1 MLSRA
6 GSEADGVRVF
16 VLQVKNR
23 MRNEIQNG
31 LSKNTQDIATVKMLP
46 TFVQSTPDGT
56 GD

>member
-1 MLSRA
+1 MLNSA
-6 GSEADGVRVF
+6 GSVLDGVPIF
-16 VLQVKNR
+16 VLQVKHR
-23 MRNEIQNG
+23 MRSEIQNG